1 MRLRLT
7 ILAGL
12 AAVGLSVYAI
22 SCGGGS
28 STATPSP
35 TPPSP
40 VPISFTISP
49 ASSSIIITQTQQFTA
64 SSGNNVN
71 WSVNGV
77 AGGNS
82 TAGTISSGGLYT
94 APASVPASAKIIV
107 SATSST
113 DASSSASVDVTIVP
127 YQGVLTYHNDNGR
140 TGQKLDEQELTV
152 SKVKSGSFGKLFSV
166 GLDAQVYAQPLY
178 VSHVAIANQ
187 GFHNALYV
195 ATEHDSV
202 YAFDADGNT
211 TNPLWSVNFTNAG
224 QGVTTVAYTKE
235 SGVSPIYPEV
245 GITSTPVIDGDTGTL
260 YVLAVTEEN
269 GTVVHRLH
277 ALDITNGSEKFGG
290 PVVIQASVTGTGA
303 GSSGGQVAFQAEIQL
318 QRSALLLSKGMVYIA
333 WASYNDIGAYHGWV
347 MAYDA
352 GTLKQTAVWN
362 DTPNGNDGGIWMAGC
377 GLSADSDGNI
387 YVVTGNGTYDAS
399 SGGKDYGD
407 SFVKLT
413 LNNGTLSVSDYFT
426 PFNQSSLSTGDVDLG
441 SSGFVLLPDQSGGVA
456 HLGISAGKEGRIYL
470 LDRDNLGQFH
480 SGDDSQIVQSLPNAL
495 GTTANGRN
503 LSSAVYWQGNVYYA
517 GHADVMKQFQIVN
530 GMFATTPSSTGAHSF
545 QYTAASSVSAN
556 GSSDGI
562 LWTVDS
568 GPPTLLAYDATNLS
582 NILFSTALTD
592 AVRFVPPTIVNGHV
606 YVAGATQ
613 LSAFGPLQ

>member
-1 MRLRLT
+1 MRFCST

-12 AAVGLSVYAI
+12 AVVGFSIYAI
-22 SCGGGS
+22 SCGGGNS
-28 STATPSP
+28 AVTPPPAP
-35 TPPSP
+35 TPA
-40 VPISFTISP
+40 SFTLSP
-49 ASSSIIITQTQQFTA
+49 ASSSIIITQTQQFTT
-64 SSGNNVN
+64 SSGSSVN

-82 TAGTISSGGLYT
+82 SVGTISSSGLFT
-94 APASVPASAKIIV
+94 APAKVPAIAKITIG
-107 SATSST
+107 ATSLADSTSSAST
-113 DASSSASVDVTIVP
+113 DATIVS

-140 TGQKLDEQELTV
+140 TGQKTDEQKLSLTTV
-152 SKVKSGSFGKLFSV
+152 NSGTFGKLFSV
-166 GLDAQVYAQPLY
+166 PLDGQVYAQPLY

-187 GFHNALYV
+187 GFHNVVFV

-211 TNPLWSVNFTNAG
+211 ANPLWSVNFTNAG
-224 QGVTTVAYTKE
+224 QGVTTIAYTKE

-245 GITSTPVIDGDTGTL
+245 GITSTPVIDGNTGTL
-260 YVLAVTEEN
+260 YALAVTEEN

-290 PVVIQASVTGTGA
+290 PMVIQASVAGTGA
-303 GSSGGQVAFQAEIQL
+303 GSSGGQIAFQPEIQL
-318 QRSALLLSKGMVYIA
+318 QRSALLLSKGSVYIA

-347 MAYDA
+347 MGYDA

-362 DTPNGNDGGIWMAGC
+362 DTPNGSDGGIWLAGC
-377 GLSADSDGNI
+377 GLSADSNGDI

-413 LNNGTLSVSDYFT
+413 LNNGSLNVSDYFT
-426 PFNQSSLSTGDVDLG
+426 PFNQSSLSTDDIDLG
-441 SSGFVLLPDQSGGVA
+441 SSGYVLLPDQVGA
-456 HLGISAGKEGRIYL
+456 ITHLGISAGKEGRIYL
-470 LDRDNLGQFH
+470 LDRDNLGKFH
-480 SGDDSQIVQSLPNAL
+480 SGDDSQIVQSIPNAL
-495 GTTANGRN
+495 GTTTNGRN
-503 LSSAVYWQGNVYYA
+503 LSTAVYWQGNIYYA
-517 GHADVMKQFQIVN
+517 GHADVMKQFSIVN
-530 GMFATTPSSTGAHSF
+530 GMFATTPSSTSAHSF
-545 QYTAASSVSAN
+545 GYTAASSLSAN

-568 GPPTLLAYDATNLS
+568 SASTLLAYDATNLS
-582 NILFSTALTD
+582 NALFSAGLKD
-592 AVRFVPPTIVNGHV
+592 SVRFVPPTIANGRV